1 MSIRS
6 IGLIFARLVLR
17 LSLLIYLM
25 VGGGPELVAQVE
37 EIFQAPASYT
47 SVRALV
53 HPQDSITLATL
64 RAYARSGAQVA
75 PDSTSAQ
82 SPLPPRSFR
91 CVAPEYGHKV
101 YTVPDESPGF
111 PGGMEALQRYIGYRQ
126 YIPSCVGELDLTWG
140 RVVLEFVVERHGG
153 ISSIRVLRHLNSF
166 FDLDAI
172 RLVLLMPRWRPAR
185 VGGKAVRARFILP
198 IRYQL
203 Q

>member
-17 LSLLIYLM
+17 LSLVIYLM
-25 VGGGPELVAQVE
+25 VCGGPKIVAQVE
-37 EIFQAPASYT
+37 EIFRTPASYI
-47 SVRALV
+47 SVRGLV
-53 HPQDSITLATL
+53 HPEDSITLATL
-64 RAYARSGAQVA
+64 RAYTRIGAQVA
-75 PDSTSAQ
+75 PDSSSEQ
-82 SPLPPRSFR
+82 SPLSPRTFR
-91 CVAPEYGHKV
+91 CVAPEYGREV
-101 YTVPDESPGF
+101 YTVPDERPEF
-111 PGGMEALQRYIGYRQ
+111 PGGMEALQRYISYRQ
-126 YIPSCVGELDLTWG
+126 YIPSCVGDLDLTWG

-153 ISSIRVLRHLNSF
+153 ISSIRVLRRLTPF

-198 IRYQL
+198 MRYQL

>member
-6 IGLIFARLVLR
+6 TGLVFARLVLR
-17 LSLLIYLM
+17 PSLMIYLM
-25 VGGGPELVAQVE
+25 VYGGFSLEAQVE
-37 EIFQAPASYT
+37 EIFQTPANYA

-53 HPQDSITLATL
+53 HPEDIITLATL
-64 RAYARSGAQVA
+64 RAYKHSGVQVA
-75 PDSTSAQ
+75 PSSATKQ
-82 SPLPPRSFR
+82 SPMPPRHFR
-91 CVAPEYGHKV
+91 SVAPACGHV
-101 YTVPDESPGF
+101 HTNPEVQPEF
-111 PGGMEALQRYIGYRQ
+111 AGGMEALQKYIAHRQ
-126 YIPSCVGELDLTWG
+126 YIHPYTDALDLTRG

-153 ISSIRVLRHLNSF
+153 ISSIRVLRRCDPV

-198 IRYQL
+198 IRHRL